1 MNDNA
6 RKWVEALRSGEF
18 KQGRERLRNEGAYC
32 CLGVAC
38 ELYRRETGK
47 GRWTRAEAFHL
58 GSVAKTDWIPPAVQ
72 RWLGLA
78 HPAGEYDYSSLVD
91 LNDGGDPFDEIA
103 KVIESEPADLFA

>member
-1 MNDNA
+1 MNENA

-18 KQGRERLRNEGAYC
+18 EQAQARLRDDDSYC

-47 GRWTRAEAFHL
+47 GRWTKAGAFHL
-58 GSVAKTDWIPPAVQ
+58 GSVAETDWLPTAVQ

-78 HPAGEYDYSSLVD
+78 HPAGKYDWNSLVF
-91 LNDGGDPFDEIA
+91 LNDARDSFKAIA
-103 KVIESEPADLFA
+103 NVIESEPEDLFV